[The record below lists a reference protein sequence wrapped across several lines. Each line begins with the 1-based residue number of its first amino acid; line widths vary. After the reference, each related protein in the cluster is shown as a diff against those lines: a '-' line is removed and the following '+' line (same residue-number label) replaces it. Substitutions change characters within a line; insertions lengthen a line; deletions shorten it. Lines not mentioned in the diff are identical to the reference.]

1 LKIGHYP
8 VHHGGLGIVRSL
20 GMLGIPVYSV
30 IEDRFAP
37 AALSRHLAGRF
48 VWDTRG
54 LKRPQLL
61 EGLALIGTTLK
72 QRTILIPTD
81 DFAAILIAEENA
93 FLRQWY
99 VFPETR
105 SDVPR
110 SLANKMLLHTL
121 CTEMNVPSPLTLV
134 PKSLSEV
141 HAFIETTTFPVVAK
155 PSAAWLPS
163 TSKTTLVYSS
173 SELLAIYRRGES
185 EQLGNLVIQEYIP
198 DGEDWFFHGYCN
210 AKSDCLAGFTGRKL
224 RSFPP
229 GAGITTL
236 GRSVRNDALSRQS
249 EDLLKAI
256 PYAGIMDI
264 DYRFDRRDGK
274 YKLLD
279 FNPRIGAQFRL
290 FEDSEGLDVAR
301 VLYRDLTGQAVRR
314 SQQIDGKSFI
324 VEPHDCRASFY
335 HFRRRELS
343 ARDWCR
349 SLKGPKEFAWFR
361 RNDPLP
367 FLMVWIHL
375 AFTRAVRVSNL
386 LCSRLLHS
394 SNESQDPEQ
403 HRKFFFRVFNK

>member
-1 LKIGHYP
+1 LKTGHYP

-20 GMLGIPVYSV
+20 GMLGIPIYTI

-37 AALSRHLAGRF
+37 AAVSRHLTGRF

-54 LKRPQLL
+54 LTRPQLL
-61 EGLALIGTTLK
+61 EGLALIGTTMK
-72 QRTILIPTD
+72 RRAILIPTD
-81 DFAAILIAEENA
+81 DFAAILIAEENTV
-93 FLRQWY
+93 LRQWF

-110 SLANKMLLHTL
+110 SLANKMLLHAL
-121 CTEMNVPSPLTLV
+121 CTELKVPTPLTLA
-134 PKSLSEV
+134 PKSVPEV
-141 HAFIETTTFPVVAK
+141 HAFIESTTFPVVAK
-155 PSAAWLPS
+155 ASAGWLTS
-163 TSKTTLVYSS
+163 ASKTKLVYSL
-173 SELLAIYRRGES
+173 SELLAIYRDAERE
-185 EQLGNLVIQEYIP
+185 EPGNLVIQEYIA

-210 AKSDCLAGFTGRKL
+210 AKSECLAGFTGRKI

-229 GAGITTL
+229 RAGITTL
-236 GRSVRNDALSRQS
+236 GRSVRNEALSRQS
-249 EDLLKAI
+249 DGLLKAI

-264 DYRFDRRDGK
+264 DYRLDRRDGQ

-301 VLYRDLTGQAVRR
+301 VLYRDLTGQSVRR
-314 SQQIDGKSFI
+314 SQQIDGTLFI
-324 VEPHDCRASFY
+324 VEPDDCRASFY

-343 ARDWCR
+343 VLDWWQ

-361 RNDPLP
+361 WKDPLP

-375 AFTRAVRVSNL
+375 VFSRASRLANL
-386 LCSRLLHS
+386 LRSRLLHS
-394 SNESQDPEQ
+394 PTWSQHPER
-403 HRKFFFRVFNK
+403 HRDIVFRVLRK